1 MKKSLA
7 ALFTVIMFV
16 AVLGIVPA
24 PAAEPSQKGAFSKRD
39 GHHRR
44 KHFHGLLRVGDEL
57 GLSEAQRQE
66 MRALAQEERDV
77 LRPLHKQLREQ
88 KMAIHQSGEPG
99 KFDEAKVRAF
109 ANEQAKVLAEIIVAR
124 ERLRAK
130 LYNVLTPEQQ
140 QKFEQMKKDFQERR
154 ELRRSKSENL

>member
-7 ALFTVIMFV
+7 ALFAVIMFV
-16 AVLGIVPA
+16 AVLGIIPTQAV
-24 PAAEPSQKGAFSKRD
+24 EPGQKADFSKWD

-44 KHFHGLLRVGDEL
+44 KHFRSLFRIGEEL
-57 GLSEAQRQE
+57 GLSDAQRQE
-66 MRALAQEERDV
+66 MRALVQEERDV
-77 LRPLHKQLREQ
+77 MKPLHKQLHEQ
-88 KMAIHQSGEPG
+88 RMAIRQSSEPG
-99 KFDEAKVRAF
+99 KFDEVKARAF
-109 ANEQAKVLAEIIVAR
+109 ASEQAKVLAEIIVAR

-154 ELRRSKSENL
+154 DSRRSKSENL